1 MSLADPA
8 TLRTRV
14 EETGLLWGLV
24 GLVALLSLLPIGRLI
39 VEGLAPGG
47 QLSAT
52 ALGKVM
58 ASPAT
63 WTATWN
69 SLTTAIAGTILA
81 TLIGGTVALL
91 ATLIYQRPVTRDL
104 AQGTRTRTVV
114 AGLGTAALAIC
125 AVLWVTTSQETGW
138 LYRGGF
144 PAYAVLSALVV
155 LAAVVIAAFTVR
167 F

>member
-81 TLIGGTVALL
+81 TLIGGTVALILL
-91 ATLIYQRPVTRDL
+91 ARVVE
-104 AQGTRTRTVV
+104 AQT
-114 AGLGTAALAIC
+114 
-125 AVLWVTTSQETGW
+125 VTTGEHAAQVQLGDS
-138 LYRGGF
+138 
-144 PAYAVLSALVV
+144 SATTW
-155 LAAVVIAAFTVR
+155 A
-167 F
+167 

>member
-24 GLVALLSLLPIGRLI
+24 GLVALLSLLPIGRLV

-69 SLTTAIAGTILA
+69 SLTTAIGQGKDAAAKMSNGLTTTIRNYINNEIGAGA
-81 TLIGGTVALL
+81 EAD
-91 ATLIYQRPVTRDL
+91 AFFNKHVT
-104 AQGTRTRTVV
+104 G
-114 AGLGTAALAIC
+114 
-125 AVLWVTTSQETGW
+125 
-138 LYRGGF
+138 
-144 PAYAVLSALVV
+144 
-155 LAAVVIAAFTVR
+155 
-167 F
+167 